1 MALQNS
7 PKKVLILIPTYNERE
22 NIESL
27 LQEIFRLS
35 FPVELS
41 VLVVDDNSPDGT
53 GELAR
58 RLAEKEPRLR
68 VLIRTKRRGRGA
80 AGIDGFRE
88 ALRWGAD
95 YIIEMDGDFSHQPRF
110 IPGLLDSARQF
121 DVVIGSRFVPGGQDR
136 ERSLLRRFITFLV
149 RSFIR
154 RYFRL
159 PFRDVS
165 SGFRCF
171 RARVLEAADLDG
183 LISVGPSLVLEIL
196 LKAWRLGFRI
206 TEVPII
212 FADRKKGQTKLSL
225 TTLLETLLMA
235 IRFKRIYGSSRPEP
249 HR

>member
-35 FPVELS
+35 LPAELS

-58 RLAEKEPRLR
+58 RLAEREPRLR

-110 IPGLLDSARQF
+110 IPALLDSARQF

-171 RARVLEAADLDG
+171 RARVLEAADLDE

-249 HR
+249 DR